1 MEPITFKTTVRH
13 GNFMRFKL
21 CKYLGTFERNC
32 IYPYFQS
39 VSNFRC
45 QFIDDIFLLLNEIE
59 AQLLDFITELN
70 SSHPTIKFDF
80 KHSKLSCSN
89 AISLLKMILPKVQ

>member
-1 MEPITFKTTVRH
+1 MEILSAS
-13 GNFMRFKL
+13 NYANIFMR
-21 CKYLGTFERNC
+21 TFQRNC
-32 IYPYFQS
+32 IYPYFQT
-39 VSNFRC
+39 VSNFCC

-59 AQLLDFITELN
+59 TQLLDFITELN

-89 AISLLKMILPKVQ
+89 AISQLKMILPKVQ